1 MLKKICELFVEK
13 PIYHCVT
20 VDNACGGKHKTYC
33 VVTDNPLLI
42 PLLYPKF
49 LALFIAA
56 VIEHNYTKPEG
67 MIVNGK
73 PYLHW
78 RKAPILEYHPKLPV
92 EFLGGAVSRGQWR
105 IYSRFSLTNQKPTQ
119 EQIDDYQDRING
131 KAN

>member
-20 VDNACGGKHKTYC
+20 VDNACGDRHKTYVISTC
-33 VVTDNPLLI
+33 SALFV
-42 PLLYPKF
+42 PLLYPRF
-49 LALFIAA
+49 LALFMAA
-56 VIEHNYTKPEG
+56 VVEHNYTKPEG
-67 MIVNGK
+67 QPANGK
-73 PYLHW
+73 AYLHW

-92 EFLGGAVSRGQWR
+92 EFLSGAVSRGQWR